1 MILLRYCYDN
11 CDIITMFF
19 ATSVMHYHC
28 EAQVSAKT
36 WDAKF
41 RYWSES
47 MKLKET
53 FRQNGNEKL
62 LKTTERSLF
71 WYH

>member
-1 MILLRYCYDN
+1 
-11 CDIITMFF
+11 
-19 ATSVMHYHC
+19 MHYHC
-28 EAQVSAKT
+28 DAQVSAKT

-47 MKLKET
+47 MKLKKA
-53 FRQNGNEKL
+53 FRQNGNERL

-71 WYH
+71 LYHRISRSISSNRLRAK

>member
-1 MILLRYCYDN
+1 
-11 CDIITMFF
+11 
-19 ATSVMHYHC
+19 MHYHC

-47 MKLKET
+47 MKLKEA
-53 FRQNGNEKL
+53 FRQNGNERL

>member
-1 MILLRYCYDN
+1 
-11 CDIITMFF
+11 
-19 ATSVMHYHC
+19 MHYHC